1 MVSEHL
7 VLLRENKPSRFA
19 RKPRALFE
27 LDRWK
32 DTEFRQFLLYTGPAV
47 LQKVL
52 SKEMFRHFISLSLAI
67 SIFIFDDVDARD
79 GMLEYAPTILNFF
92 VDNAHVYYGD
102 TFNVYIDHNL
112 KHIVDEVKHFNCSLH
127 GLSCFKFQNYLQ
139 FLKRM
144 VKNANN
150 PIVQIC

>member
-1 MVSEHL
+1 MASEHL
-7 VLLRENKPSRFA
+7 VLLRGNKPSRFA
-19 RKPRALFE
+19 RKPRTLFE

-47 LQKVL
+47 LRKVL
-52 SKEMFRHFISLSLAI
+52 SKVMFRHFMSLSLAI
-67 SIFIFDDVDARD
+67 SILIFDDVDARD
-79 GMLEYAPTILNFF
+79 GMLEYAALLLKFF
-92 VDNAHVYYGD
+92 VDNAHIYYGD
-102 TFNVYIDHNL
+102 TFNVFNDHNL
-112 KHIVDEVKHFNCSLH
+112 KHIIDEVKHFNCSLND
-127 GLSCFKFQNYLQ
+127 LSCFKFQNYLQ